1 MIFVALAVVWA
12 VVLIPKA
19 LRHHDDVARTRSVDE
34 VSDSARV
41 LARREPVSATQAE
54 LVAGPSSSAP
64 APESAVPAPREATG
78 PTPLTA
84 PRPVVPL
91 QRPRAQVAARR
102 RAAAAAA
109 RRRRRV
115 LMVLLLSDLAVVGLT
130 LTGVLAAWAPAVPGG
145 LTVAYL
151 VLCRVLV
158 RRERTRSES
167 ERSAYGATASADNLA
182 PEADLAVEADVPVT
196 EGADT
201 SVFDAAVL
209 REAVVT
215 ADGGSLWDP
224 LPVTLPTYVTAP
236 RAPRSVRTIDLRH
249 ETVASSG
256 HDATDSAMVAEVEAA
271 ESASGVL
278 EQELRPVRRAVGD

>member
-41 LARREPVSATQAE
+41 LARREPISATQAE
-54 LVAGPSSSAP
+54 LVAGRSSSAH
-64 APESAVPAPREATG
+64 APESSVPAPREATG

-115 LMVLLLSDLAVVGLT
+115 LTVLLLSDLAVVVLALT
-130 LTGVLAAWAPAVPGG
+130 AVLAAWAPAVPGG

-158 RRERTRSES
+158 RRERARWEAVLVGS
-167 ERSAYGATASADNLA
+167 SAEAAETDEEPLEVPAAPVASS
-182 PEADLAVEADVPVT
+182 
-196 EGADT
+196 ADT
-201 SVFDAAVL
+201 SIFDAAVL

-249 ETVASSG
+249 EAVSSSG
-256 HDATDSAMVAEVEAA
+256 HDAADSAMVAEVEAA
-271 ESASGVL
+271 EVATSAV
-278 EQELRPVRRAVGD
+278 EEELPPVRRAVGD